1 MIMRKQMSHG
11 LVAHFTA
18 LNAIKHSPFDFF
30 DKKLK
35 NIWFFIEKIKI

>member
-30 DKKLK
+30 FDKKLK
-35 NIWFFIEKIKI
+35 NIWFFIEK